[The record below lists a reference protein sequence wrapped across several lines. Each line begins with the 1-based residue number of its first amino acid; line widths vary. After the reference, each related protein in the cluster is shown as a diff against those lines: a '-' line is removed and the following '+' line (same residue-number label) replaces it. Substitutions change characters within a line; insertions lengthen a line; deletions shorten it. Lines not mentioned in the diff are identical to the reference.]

1 MSKALNTLARLQRA
15 QIDEAK
21 IELAEIVTAREA
33 IAARRT
39 CLEHEIAQEQAMASN
54 DAEARA
60 AYGGY
65 APRAAQEKR
74 AMAETDARLA
84 EEEGALRERL
94 SAAYIEL
101 KKIEHLMT
109 AQAERERLAENAR
122 ELASMD
128 EAAAMRAARRG

>member
-21 IELAEIVTAREA
+21 VELAEVVAAREA
-33 IAARRT
+33 ITARQAS
-39 CLEHEIAQEQAMASN
+39 LDVEVAQEQAMASR
-54 DAEARA
+54 DSDARA

-65 APRAAQEKR
+65 APRVAQEKR

-84 EEEGALRERL
+84 GEEAALRERL

-101 KKIEHLMT
+101 KKIEHLME

-128 EAAAMRAARRG
+128 EAAAMRAARRV

>member
-21 IELAEIVTAREA
+21 IELAEVMTAREA
-33 IAARRT
+33 IAARQAS
-39 CLEHEIAQEQAMASN
+39 LEIEMQQEQALASR
-54 DAEARA
+54 DADARA

-65 APRAAQEKR
+65 APRVAQEKR

-101 KKIEHLMT
+101 KKIEHLMES
-109 AQAERERLAENAR
+109 QAERERLAENAR

>member
-21 IELAEIVTAREA
+21 ADLAEVVAARASIAARQIALEAEIV
-33 IAARRT
+33 
-39 CLEHEIAQEQAMASN
+39 QEQAMAAR
-54 DAEARA
+54 DADAYA

-65 APRAAQEKR
+65 APRVAQEKR

-84 EEEGALRERL
+84 TDEDALRERL

-101 KKIEHLMT
+101 KKIEHLMQSQA
-109 AQAERERLAENAR
+109 AQERLAENAR
-122 ELASMD
+122 ELASLD
-128 EAAAMRAARRG
+128 EAAAMRAARRR

>member
-21 IELAEIVTAREA
+21 IELAEVVTARET
-33 IAARRT
+33 IAARQV
-39 CLEHEIAQEQAMASN
+39 CLEHEIAQEQAMASR
-54 DAEARA
+54 DADARA
-60 AYGGY
+60 AYGSY
-65 APRAAQEKR
+65 APRVAQEKR
-74 AMAETDARLA
+74 VMIETDTRLA
-84 EEEGALRERL
+84 GEEQELRDRL

-101 KKIEHLMT
+101 KKIELLME

>member
-1 MSKALNTLARLQRA
+1 MSKALDTLARLQRA

-21 IELAEIVTAREA
+21 AELAEIVTARAA
-33 IAARRT
+33 ITTRRAS
-39 CLEHEIAQEQAMASN
+39 LEVEIAQEQAMASQ

-65 APRAAQEKR
+65 APRVAQEKR
-74 AMAETDARLA
+74 AMADTDARLA
-84 EEEGALRERL
+84 GEEAALRERL

-101 KKIEHLMT
+101 KKIELLM
-109 AQAERERLAENAR
+109 ASQAERERLAENAR

>member
-21 IELAEIVTAREA
+21 AELAEVVTARA
-33 IAARRT
+33 TLAARQAALKT
-39 CLEHEIAQEQAMASN
+39 EIAQEQAMAMR

-65 APRAAQEKR
+65 APRVAQEKR
-74 AMAETDARLA
+74 VMAETDERLA
-84 EEEGALRERL
+84 REEAALRERL

-101 KKIEHLMT
+101 KKIEHLMQ
-109 AQAERERLAENAR
+109 AQEDRERLAENAR

-128 EAAAMRAARRG
+128 EAAAMRAARLR

>member
-21 IELAEIVTAREA
+21 IELAEVMTAREA
-33 IAARRT
+33 IAARQAS
-39 CLEHEIAQEQAMASN
+39 LEIEMQQEQALASR
-54 DAEARA
+54 DADARA

-65 APRAAQEKR
+65 APRVAQEKR
-74 AMAETDARLA
+74 AMAESDARLA

-101 KKIEHLMT
+101 KKIEHLMES
-109 AQAERERLAENAR
+109 QAERERLAANAR

>member
-21 IELAEIVTAREA
+21 IELAEVMTAREA
-33 IAARRT
+33 IAARQAS
-39 CLEHEIAQEQAMASN
+39 LEIEMQQEQALASR
-54 DAEARA
+54 DADARA

-65 APRAAQEKR
+65 APRVAQEKR
-74 AMAETDARLA
+74 AMAESDARLA

-101 KKIEHLMT
+101 KKIEHLMES
-109 AQAERERLAENAR
+109 QAERERLAENAR

>member
-1 MSKALNTLARLQRA
+1 MSKALNTLARLQRV

-21 IELAEIVTAREA
+21 AELAEIVSARAA
-33 IAARRT
+33 IVARQAS
-39 CLEHEIAQEQAMASN
+39 LEIEIAQEQSMAMR
-54 DAEARA
+54 DADARA

-65 APRAAQEKR
+65 APRVAQEKR
-74 AMAETDARLA
+74 VMAETDARLA
-84 EEEGALRERL
+84 GDEGALRERL
-94 SAAYIEL
+94 AAAYIEL
-101 KKIEHLMT
+101 KKIEHLME

>member
-21 IELAEIVTAREA
+21 IELAEIV
-33 IAARRT
+33 AARASIAERQAS
-39 CLEHEIAQEQAMASN
+39 LEIEIAQEQAMASR
-54 DAEARA
+54 DADARA

-65 APRAAQEKR
+65 APRVAQEKR

-84 EEEGALRERL
+84 GEEAVLRERL

-101 KKIEHLMT
+101 KKIEHLMQ

-128 EAAAMRAARRG
+128 EAAAMRAARRV

>member
-21 IELAEIVTAREA
+21 IELAEVMTAREA
-33 IAARRT
+33 IAARQAS
-39 CLEHEIAQEQAMASN
+39 LEVEMQQEQALASR
-54 DAEARA
+54 DADARA

-65 APRAAQEKR
+65 APRVAQEKR
-74 AMAETDARLA
+74 AMAESDARLA

-101 KKIEHLMT
+101 KKIEHLMES
-109 AQAERERLAENAR
+109 QAERERLAENAR

>member
-15 QIDEAK
+15 QIDEAR
-21 IELAEIVTAREA
+21 IELAEIVAAREA
-33 IAARRT
+33 IAARQAA
-39 CLEHEIAQEQAMASN
+39 LEAEIAQEQAVAVR

-60 AYGGY
+60 AYGAY
-65 APRAAQEKR
+65 APRAAEEKR

-84 EEEGALRERL
+84 GEESALRERL

-101 KKIEHLMT
+101 KKIEHLMQ
-109 AQAERERLAENAR
+109 AQEERERLAENAR
-122 ELASMD
+122 ELASLD

>member
-21 IELAEIVTAREA
+21 IELAEVMTAREA
-33 IAARRT
+33 IAARHAS
-39 CLEHEIAQEQAMASN
+39 LEIEMQQEQPLASR
-54 DAEARA
+54 DADARA

-65 APRAAQEKR
+65 APRVAREKR
-74 AMAETDARLA
+74 AMAESDARLA

-101 KKIEHLMT
+101 KKIEHLMES
-109 AQAERERLAENAR
+109 QAERERLAENAR